1 MLLIF
6 FNEGITKSVLR
17 NNHMNEVKEE
27 FDANDGAIVLLDFIN
42 YIAKVNDFDRTFTM
56 KDLYDKYQKQHHKIE
71 LKELKRF
78 LELSGSYTQRLQ
90 TGETVDA
97 ILDDIKRKNDIYE
110 FKLLRKTELEEIPWW
125 KKKDINKELD
135 ALTYAYAKLDD
146 ENRVETDN
154 EIIKDKI
161 KEMSIR

>member
-1 MLLIF
+1 
-6 FNEGITKSVLR
+6 
-17 NNHMNEVKEE
+17 
-27 FDANDGAIVLLDFIN
+27 
-42 YIAKVNDFDRTFTM
+42 M

-90 TGETVDA
+90 IGETVDA